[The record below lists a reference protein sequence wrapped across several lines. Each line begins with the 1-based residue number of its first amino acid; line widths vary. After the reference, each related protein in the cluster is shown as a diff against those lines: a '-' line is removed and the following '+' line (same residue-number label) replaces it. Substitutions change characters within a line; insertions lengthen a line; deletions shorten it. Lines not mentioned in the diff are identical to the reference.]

1 MKYYALSPEVAGELG
16 ERTEMDTAVHPPVVS
31 RLHYEFSDW
40 LGDELVESFPVFL
53 ISTALGQSAASAG
66 LSGFVLADAET
77 TLSEEAEELLDG
89 ETIPEF
95 RWLQI
100 TGRPGAA
107 DFGQTAEA
115 RLVVSER
122 ALDLLRQGS
131 LNNCGVEDYA

>member
-1 MKYYALSPEVAGELG
+1 MKYYTLSPEVAGELG
-16 ERTEMDTAVHPPVVS
+16 EHTEMDTSVHPPVIT

-53 ISTALGQSAASAG
+53 ISTALGEEVTRAG

-77 TLSEEAEELLDG
+77 SVSEDAEELLGG

-95 RWLQI
+95 RWLKI
-100 TGRPGAA
+100 TGRPAVD
-107 DFGQTAEA
+107 DFGQTEQA

-122 ALDLLRQGS
+122 ALEVLRRGS
-131 LNNCGVEDYA
+131 LNNCDIEDYQ